1 MQTLQWK
8 KSSYSGDSSN
18 CVEIATTPT
27 AIHVRDSK
35 RTEGRPLT
43 FPVPS
48 WIGFIDHEVRDLAA
62 VPPRDS
68 I

>member
-18 CVEIATTPT
+18 CVEIVTTRT

-43 FPVPS
+43 FPVTA
-48 WIGFIDHEVRDLAA
+48 WTRFIDHEVRDPAQE
-62 VPPRDS
+62 PQPS
-68 I
+68 